1 MSFSV
6 FAQKI
11 NFSRAGHYTHLFLY
25 SESTREPLVP
35 TRLYYLP
42 VFRKA
47 KLQSLVLLINYF
59 STNQGQMV
67 INFVLLM
74 QYNIVRSV
82 FEEKKLLSSK

>member
-11 NFSRAGHYTHLFLY
+11 NFSQAGHYTHLFLY

-47 KLQSLVLLINYF
+47 KLQSLVLLINF
-59 STNQGQMV
+59 SPNQGQMV